1 MTRCASP
8 LSNFPPEGERAIA
21 WLRPPRCA
29 LPACGITSDL
39 AAVICSLVEWLVV
52 SSRGLRRGVAE
63 GEGMA
68 ALHLLMEQLAS
79 PLSQQAGRWLVI
91 PQSAGCAGNVP
102 ARGRPMGSPLL
113 RSDPFALSEV
123 RPQHGG
129 AEPSGAGVAAS
140 HLLPQSAGFASN
152 VSEVLP

>member
-1 MTRCASP
+1 MTRCAKATGAGITASHLLMELLAIP
-8 LSNFPPEGERAIA
+8 LMRLLAITLSNQNTVAK
-21 WLRPPRCA
+21 WLVISQQAGKWLVIPQTAGCA
-29 LPACGITSDL
+29 ITSDL
-39 AAVICSLVEWLVV
+39 ASVVCSPSRMA
-52 SSRGLRRGVAE
+52 SSYI
-63 GEGMA
+63 
-68 ALHLLMEQLAS
+68 S
-79 PLSQQAGRWLVI
+79 
-91 PQSAGCAGNVP
+91 NVP